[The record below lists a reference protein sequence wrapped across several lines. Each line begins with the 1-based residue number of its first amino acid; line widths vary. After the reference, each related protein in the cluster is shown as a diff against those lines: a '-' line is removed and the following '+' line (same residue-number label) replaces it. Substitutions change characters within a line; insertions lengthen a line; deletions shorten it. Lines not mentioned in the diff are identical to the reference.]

1 MTYLLY
7 NRDIKTTVC
16 KTTKWLGKKVI
27 SMSFKENTYQQMSFA
42 DSFSGLTAR
51 EQKALENSWAK
62 VFADEIF
69 PAIDEQRFSV
79 LYSDKAS
86 RPNTP
91 VNVIVGALIIKELF
105 DYSDDEMVENL
116 MLDFRIQYALHTT
129 SFGEQPLSDK
139 TLSRFRKRCYD
150 YEMLHNK
157 DLYHDCVKDLS
168 ASIAKLMGISGKV
181 RRMDSM
187 MIESNIRRL
196 SRMELI
202 YTCISKLAVHVYK
215 TNESALP
222 DGLKHYTDPND
233 LNKVI
238 YHQRSTEAND
248 RMQQLLTDA
257 DILLGLCESV
267 YNDSTEYDLFV
278 RCLSEQTIVENETR
292 RLRTKDDGDMGS
304 SILQNP
310 SDPEATFR
318 SKAGKEHRGYA
329 ANLEE
334 SVGANGSVVT
344 DYRYEQNTHS
354 DSQFIWEHLEQMER
368 QEERTVI
375 VTDGAYSGTEN
386 MQLADDKNIDLI
398 TTSLT
403 GKPAPD
409 ILADFEFNEEGTK
422 VLRCPAGYA
431 PKNCSYMKQSSQCAV
446 SFLHEQCAG
455 CPYQNQCKPKI
466 FKRVAK
472 IVTSKAAHERANIQ
486 RNMKSEEF
494 KNYARL
500 RNGVETVPSNIR
512 RNYHL
517 EKLPRGKQRGK
528 FFFGAKIVALNF
540 RKLFNYVKG
549 LGHYA
554 QNPVLA

>member
-1 MTYLLY
+1 
-7 NRDIKTTVC
+7 
-16 KTTKWLGKKVI
+16 
-27 SMSFKENTYQQMSFA
+27 MSLT

-51 EQKALENSWAK
+51 EQKALEKSWAK

-69 PAIDEQRFSV
+69 PAIDEKRFSV
-79 LYSDKAS
+79 LYSDTAS

-116 MLDFRIQYALHTT
+116 MLDFRLQYALHTT
-129 SFGEQPLSDK
+129 SFEEQPLSDK
-139 TLSRFRKRCYD
+139 TLSRFRRRCYD
-150 YEMLHNK
+150 YETLHNK

-187 MIESNIRRL
+187 MIEANIRRL

-202 YTCISKLAVHVYK
+202 YTCISKLAVRVDK
-215 TNESALP
+215 ACAAALP
-222 DGLKHYTDPND
+222 DDLKHYLDPND
-233 LNKVI
+233 FNRVI
-238 YHQRSTEAND
+238 YHQRSTDADEHIK
-248 RMQQLLTDA
+248 QLLADA
-257 DILLGLCESV
+257 EKLLALCESG
-267 YNDSTEYDLFV
+267 YNHSTEYDLFV
-278 RCLSEQTIVENETR
+278 RCLSEQTIVENEKR
-292 RLRTKDDGDMGS
+292 RLRTKEDGCMNS
-304 SILQNP
+304 SMMQNP

-334 SVGANGSVVT
+334 SVGVNGSVVT
-344 DYRYEQNTHS
+344 EYQYEQNNHS
-354 DSQFIWEHLEQMER
+354 DSQFIQEHLGQMDR

-386 MQLADDKNIDLI
+386 TQLAADKNVELI

-403 GKPAPD
+403 GKPAED
-409 ILADFEFNEEGTK
+409 ILADFEWDEEGTR
-422 VLRCPAGYA
+422 VLRCPAGHE
-431 PKNCSYMKQSSQCAV
+431 PKSCSYMKQNNQCAV
-446 SFLHEQCAG
+446 SFLRGQCAG

-472 IVTSKAAHERANIQ
+472 IVTSKAAHERAKIQ
-486 RNMKSEEF
+486 RNMSSEEF
-494 KNYARL
+494 KNYVRL

-512 RNYHL
+512 KNYHL
-517 EKLPRGKQRGK
+517 EKMPRGKQRGK
-528 FFFGAKIVALNF
+528 FFFGSKIAALNF
-540 RKLFNYVKG
+540 RKLFNYMKG
-549 LGHYA
+549 RGNYA